1 MNLSTNLTLAECCR
15 SQTAKRLGIN
25 NTPHDDNVIEN
36 LKAVA
41 ENVFQPCREYVGG
54 PLYVSSGY
62 RSPELNVAIGGSK
75 YSQHISGM
83 ALDLDADVF
92 GGKTNAEVFSF
103 IKENCV
109 FDQLIWEF
117 GTDDNPD
124 WIHVSFHRW
133 GDNRRRCMRAVRHED
148 GGTEYQ
154 VITD

>member
-1 MNLSTNLTLAECCR
+1 MNLSENLTLREVCK
-15 SQTAKRLGIN
+15 SQTASRLGIN
-25 NTPHDDNVIEN
+25 NKPDEEFIIEN
-36 LKAVA
+36 LRAVA
-41 ENVFQPCREYVGG
+41 REVFQPCREYVGG
-54 PLYVSSGY
+54 PLYVSSGF
-62 RSPELNVAIGGSK
+62 RSRALNDAIGGSK
-75 YSQHISGM
+75 TSQHISGM

-117 GTDDNPD
+117 GDDDNPD
-124 WIHVSFHRW
+124 WVHVSFHRW
-133 GDNRRRCMRAVRHED
+133 GDNRGRCMRAVRHED